1 MKLQPAEKE
10 QRNTTVTIH
19 CIHSKPWSQVEK
31 LQTQTTMFVQTM
43 KANDTTVTIHCMHS
57 KPWSQVENLQ
67 TQTTMFVH
75 TMQTNVIMLMG
86 VDYTEI
92 MM

>member
-1 MKLQPAEKE
+1 
-10 QRNTTVTIH
+10 
-19 CIHSKPWSQVEK
+19 
-31 LQTQTTMFVQTM
+31 MFVQTM

-92 MM
+92 MMWMKSLSMENGGRQDPLVLGL